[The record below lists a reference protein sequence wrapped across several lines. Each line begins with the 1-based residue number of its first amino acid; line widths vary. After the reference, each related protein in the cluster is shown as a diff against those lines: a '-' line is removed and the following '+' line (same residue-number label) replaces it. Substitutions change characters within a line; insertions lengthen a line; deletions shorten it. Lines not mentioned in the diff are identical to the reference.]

1 MSRIPATNQ
10 AKNSELL
17 LRHDLEDFSRD
28 LLGLHTRFQNMFP
41 VLANS
46 SESTSPRDT
55 AARNNASQPPTPALT
70 PSQSAVPFPA
80 SVERE
85 IRQEVS
91 AKVAQEIDEINV
103 RFTQLGNE
111 FEQRVDDIYK
121 HGIEPFEAEKNRVE
135 EELAKIREEN
145 TKREQVEVKMREELW
160 GVIGKMQS
168 EIEELKKRRVH
179 EIDKNFP
186 METQP
191 TTEDWVESSPWRMR
205 GQFFRDENDQNY
217 TSSALVPFS
226 SQVDKSAN
234 ALSPK
239 ALGQSGTPASTVS
252 GLDLTI
258 QPANRGQ
265 QNVVGRQ
272 NAYITE
278 SEPTIPV
285 RKVHSRSGLLKPP
298 PREPLP
304 PSLLSVQE
312 DNLKAQQLQKLH
324 AAAVPAQLRREL
336 FRVRED
342 SQPMHKPKSSS
353 SHRRSNRSS
362 SIQSITNNNDTD
374 FSSQSIPSRFQ
385 PSRKTKSA
393 NELIDK
399 HLSFIPNGWRSIIA
413 NTAKQLSPEDW
424 GRSDARVLKKLED
437 HCSAFTNLEEILPNF
452 KMAVPALRELMRDM
466 GRHL

>member
-1 MSRIPATNQ
+1 
-10 AKNSELL
+10 
-17 LRHDLEDFSRD
+17 
-28 LLGLHTRFQNMFP
+28 MFP

-285 RKVHSRSGLLKPP
+285 RKVHSRSGRHSFTHLRLDSDEDDYSESTTSEAVEASAKRASSSQFALRPGRQSQGTATAKTSRSRS
-298 PREPLP
+298 PR
-304 PSLLSVQE
+304 PSF
-312 DNLKAQQLQKLH
+312 DAN
-324 AAAVPAQLRREL
+324 